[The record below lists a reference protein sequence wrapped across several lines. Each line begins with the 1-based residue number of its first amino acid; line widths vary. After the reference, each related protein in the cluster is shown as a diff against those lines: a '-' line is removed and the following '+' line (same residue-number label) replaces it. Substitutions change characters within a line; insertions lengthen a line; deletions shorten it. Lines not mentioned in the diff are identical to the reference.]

1 MGMPDVGRF
10 FLEKIRN
17 NSLGADWWAGH
28 RLGCGRRFAAEIWV
42 MPEDDPPDGFDS
54 AALYFRV

>member
-17 NSLGADWWAGH
+17 ISLRAECLAGH
-28 RLGCGRRFAAEIWV
+28 RHACGRRFAAEVWD
-42 MPEDDPPDGFDS
+42 MPEDDPDGFDS
-54 AALYFRV
+54 AALYFKA

>member
-1 MGMPDVGRF
+1 MGMMDVGRF

-17 NSLGADWWAGH
+17 ISPRADCRAGH
-28 RLGCGRRFAAEIWV
+28 RHACGRRFAAEIWV